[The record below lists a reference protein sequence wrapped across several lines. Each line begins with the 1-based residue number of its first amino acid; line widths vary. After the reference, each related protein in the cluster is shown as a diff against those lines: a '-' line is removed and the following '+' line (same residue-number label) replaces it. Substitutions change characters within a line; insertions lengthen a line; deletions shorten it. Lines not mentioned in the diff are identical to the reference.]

1 MITQKLLKD
10 LAGRNQTTELNV
22 RREYF
27 QHLFLSY
34 FYKQNEAKNI
44 LFKGGTALRLIYGSP
59 RFSEDLDFS
68 SVNTSFKEIE
78 SAIEETLAD
87 IIREGISCEIIESKK
102 TTGGHIAIIKFES
115 QEKEIRLKIEISL
128 RNEGATGEVRT
139 IASDYIPPYI
149 VVAFSEK
156 LLLAQ
161 KIQALMTR
169 GKPRDFYDLYFML
182 RKNMFHDEEK
192 YKFKDIL
199 NNVKGTEISF
209 KKELEQFL
217 PKSHWMLLKDFK
229 KSLEK
234 ELEIRI

>member
-1 MITQKLLKD
+1 MITQKLLEK
-10 LAGRNQTTELNV
+10 LAGRYQTTELNV

-34 FYKQNEAKNI
+34 FYKQTESENI
-44 LFKGGTALRLIYGSP
+44 FFKGGTALRLIYGSP

-68 SVNTSFKEIE
+68 SVNITFGKIE
-78 SAIEETLAD
+78 SAIEKTLSE
-87 IIREGISCEIIESKK
+87 ISREGVSYDIIESKK
-102 TTGGHIAIIKFES
+102 TTGGHLAIIKFVS
-115 QEKEIRLKIEISL
+115 QKRETRLKLEISL
-128 RNEGATGEVRT
+128 RNEGASGEIKT
-139 IASDYIPPYI
+139 IESDHIPPYLVI
-149 VVAFSEK
+149 ALSQK
-156 LLLAQ
+156 ILLAQ

-192 YKFKDIL
+192 YKFKEIL
-199 NNVKGTEISF
+199 GKIKGTEISF
-209 KKELEQFL
+209 RMELEEFL

-234 ELEIRI
+234 ELEMRL